1 MIRPLRYRDNMTKAT
16 NLIRRQL
23 PRLLHTTLLVIGL
36 GSIGAPSALANDY
49 LQRKAFIQLLNELEK
64 EEQFDRKSLVYL
76 FADVKRQNS
85 IIKAMNR
92 PAEGKAWKEYRPI
105 FVTKKRI
112 QQGVEFW
119 NKNHALLSDVEHKF
133 GVPAE
138 IIVAIIGVETR
149 YGRNT
154 GSYRV
159 IDALSTLGFDYP
171 KRSKFFLSELKHF
184 LILARDAGLDP
195 ATAKGSYAGAMGMP
209 QFIPSSYR
217 HYAVD
222 YNKDGRTD
230 LLSDKEDTIASV
242 ANYFVKHGWKKDA
255 PIAAPAKNTH
265 PESKFFREHAL
276 KPKLSIA
283 KLETKGFSSAAS
295 FNRTQKATPLTF
307 QGEKGEE
314 YWLALNN
321 FYVITR
327 YNHSAL
333 YAMAVFQLSEEI
345 KKAKQK

>member
-1 MIRPLRYRDNMTKAT
+1 M
-16 NLIRRQL
+16 
-23 PRLLHTTLLVIGL
+23 
-36 GSIGAPSALANDY
+36 
-49 LQRKAFIQLLNELEK
+49 
-64 EEQFDRKSLVYL
+64 
-76 FADVKRQNS
+76 
-85 IIKAMNR
+85 
-92 PAEGKAWKEYRPI
+92 
-105 FVTKKRI
+105 
-112 QQGVEFW
+112 
-119 NKNHALLSDVEHKF
+119 
-133 GVPAE
+133 
-138 IIVAIIGVETR
+138 
-149 YGRNT
+149 
-154 GSYRV
+154 
-159 IDALSTLGFDYP
+159 
-171 KRSKFFLSELKHF
+171 
-184 LILARDAGLDP
+184 
-195 ATAKGSYAGAMGMP
+195 
-209 QFIPSSYR
+209 
-217 HYAVD
+217 
-222 YNKDGRTD
+222 
-230 LLSDKEDTIASV
+230 
-242 ANYFVKHGWKKDA
+242 KHGWKKDA

>member
-1 MIRPLRYRDNMTKAT
+1 MRIRTPGFIKALL
-16 NLIRRQL
+16 LIVTSG
-23 PRLLHTTLLVIGL
+23 LLWASTTQ
-36 GSIGAPSALANDY
+36 ANDY
-49 LQRKAFIQLLNELEK
+49 LQRKEFIQLINELEK
-64 EEQFDRKSLVYL
+64 QEKFDRKSLVYL
-76 FADVKRQNS
+76 FSDVKRKDS

-92 PAEGKAWKEYRPI
+92 PAEGKEWKEYRPI
-105 FVTKKRI
+105 FVTPKRI
-112 QQGVEFW
+112 KQGLAFW
-119 NKNHALLSDVEHKF
+119 KKNEALLSEVEKKY

-138 IIVAIIGVETR
+138 IIIAIIGVETR
-149 YGRNT
+149 YGRNK
-154 GSYRV
+154 GGYRV

-195 ATAKGSYAGAMGMP
+195 ASAKGSYAGAIGMP

-230 LLSDKEDTIASV
+230 LINSTEDTVASI
-242 ANYFVKHGWKKDA
+242 ANYFVKHGWKKNA
-255 PIAAPAKNTH
+255 PITAPAKSTQPELELFRKH
-265 PESKFFREHAL
+265 PL

-283 KLETKGFSSAAS
+283 ELEAKGFTSNTS
-295 FNRTQKATPLTF
+295 FDRTQKATPLTF
-307 QGEKGEE
+307 QGVKGEE
-314 YWLALNN
+314 YWLALHN

-345 KKAKQK
+345 KNAKYKVKG

>member
-1 MIRPLRYRDNMTKAT
+1 MITAIHPPTFHAPKSIKT
-16 NLIRRQL
+16 V
-23 PRLLHTTLLVIGL
+23 LLVVLMGFIWT
-36 GSIGAPSALANDY
+36 STAQASDY
-49 LQRKAFIQLLNELEK
+49 LQRKEFIQLLNELEK
-64 EEQFDRKSLVYL
+64 QEDFDRKSLVYL
-76 FADVKRQNS
+76 FSDVKRKDS

-92 PAEGKAWKEYRPI
+92 PAEGKEWKEYRPI
-105 FVTKKRI
+105 FVTPTRI
-112 QQGVEFW
+112 KQGLSFWRENEKLLNEVEQ
-119 NKNHALLSDVEHKF
+119 KY

-138 IIVAIIGVETR
+138 IIVSIIGVETR
-149 YGRNT
+149 YGRNK

-195 ATAKGSYAGAMGMP
+195 SKAKGSYAGAIGMP

-222 YNKDGRTD
+222 YNNDGRTD
-230 LLSDKEDTIASV
+230 LIDSTEDTIASV
-242 ANYFVKHGWKKDA
+242 ANYFVKHGWKKNA
-255 PIAAPAKNTH
+255 PITAPAKNAN
-265 PESKFFREHAL
+265 PNLEFFRTHRL

-283 KLETKGFSSAAS
+283 GLESKGFTSSGT
-295 FNRTQKATPLTF
+295 FDRNQKATPLTF
-307 QGEKGEE
+307 QGAKGEE
-314 YWLALNN
+314 HWLALHN

-345 KKAKQK
+345 KSAKSKMKS